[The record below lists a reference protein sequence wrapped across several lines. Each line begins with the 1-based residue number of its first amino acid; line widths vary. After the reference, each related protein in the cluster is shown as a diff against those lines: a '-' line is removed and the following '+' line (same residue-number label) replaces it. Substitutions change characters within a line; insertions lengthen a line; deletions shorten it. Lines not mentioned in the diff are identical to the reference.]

1 MFSHKFLDIA
11 APTILVSIFTLFTYS
26 LLSTVAST
34 NQLKN
39 FEKSLDNLD
48 INIKERFDRVDED
61 IKSLK
66 EDMKSFKNEIKEEIG
81 VFFLYQDLK
90 QQDLKQK
97 NKNVKKS

>member
-66 EDMKSFKNEIKEEIG
+66 EEIG

-90 QQDLKQK
+90 Q
-97 NKNVKKS
+97 NINVKKVKINN

>member
-90 QQDLKQK
+90 Q
-97 NKNVKKS
+97 NINVKKVKINN

>member
-48 INIKERFDRVDED
+48 INIKERFDRVDKDIKSLKDEIKED
-61 IKSLK
+61 IKSL
-66 EDMKSFKNEIKEEIG
+66 KEEIG

-90 QQDLKQK
+90 Q
-97 NKNVKKS
+97 NINVKKVKINN